1 MSQASAIY
9 ISVMSLR
16 SEGAGALN
24 YEIKYCIKEKA
35 MDDNTRKIG
44 GAFLLGGVIGA
55 ALALLYAPKSGA
67 ETRKEISRTA
77 RRVKNSTVDMIED
90 AIDDVHDFTDDL
102 RKKASDV
109 IDQGV
114 ELSDKAKKEIAATLE
129 RGQKKIEKQRKKLS
143 EALGL

>member
-1 MSQASAIY
+1 
-9 ISVMSLR
+9 
-16 SEGAGALN
+16 
-24 YEIKYCIKEKA
+24 

-44 GAFLLGGVIGA
+44 GAFLLGGVLGA

-67 ETRKEISRTA
+67 ETRKDISRTA
-77 RRVKNSTVDMIED
+77 RRVKNSTVDLIED
-90 AIDDVHDFTDDL
+90 AIDDVNDFTSDL